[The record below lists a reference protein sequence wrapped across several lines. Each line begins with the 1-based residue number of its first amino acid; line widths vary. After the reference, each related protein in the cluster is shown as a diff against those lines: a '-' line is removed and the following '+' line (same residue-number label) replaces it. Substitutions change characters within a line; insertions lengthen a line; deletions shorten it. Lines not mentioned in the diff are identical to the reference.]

1 MQRAADSG
9 RYDDGTGEKIGRQLY
24 SSRNCDCITVFLVKF
39 QSEFQFARL
48 NSGTEL
54 IHL

>member
-1 MQRAADSG
+1 MYGAD
-9 RYDDGTGEKIGRQLY
+9 RMADGNECAKKNFFRKM
-24 SSRNCDCITVFLVKF
+24 VKF

-54 IHL
+54 THL

>member
-1 MQRAADSG
+1 MQAPSFV
-9 RYDDGTGEKIGRQLY
+9 LY
-24 SSRNCDCITVFLVKF
+24 LVKF

-54 IHL
+54 THL